1 MSDLANQKINFS
13 FGSLLQVPG
22 GLTSSLQAITDGNG
36 VSSGLQL
43 STTGISGQIISDTVD
58 ITGGTIDGTT
68 IGSVNPY
75 PGTFS
80 ALTIGSL
87 SGILKASAGLVTAA
101 TASVDYAPATSGT
114 AILKGNGSGGF
125 ANAVASTDYAPA
137 TSGTSIL
144 KANGSGGFTNATSG
158 TDYAPATSGTS
169 ILYGNGSGG
178 FSDVTIG
185 SGLQFVGGTLA
196 STSGGGSVTTVSVV
210 SANGFAGTVANASF
224 TPAITLTTSVTGLLK
239 GNGTAISAAASGT
252 DYTSPTGTENLSNK
266 TITAS
271 SLNSTPIGASSPST
285 GAFTTLSA
293 SGTTTLSGGTANGV
307 LYLNGSKAVTS
318 GSGLVFDGTNFST
331 TGNATAA
338 ALIPSGATVPTNG
351 MFLPSANTVAWSTG
365 SSERMRLTSA
375 GYLGINTSSPGA
387 LIEVLPVN
395 GGAAGQIRI
404 GDYSLTA
411 PSTVSVIESFG
422 ARYDANN
429 SFGGRFGASYRRT
442 DGTAIASGAQIG
454 VYAFGG
460 QWGTDTGYTSTN
472 LLYAASIAGVAEGS
486 FTSATAM
493 PSGISFRTGSTG
505 QALSSVNTTYGTER
519 MRLTSAG
526 YLGIGL
532 TNPGVPL
539 DVNGITRTANAYSI
553 SYPGVPGATS
563 SFGAGTISADAN
575 WGMYFRAT
583 TGAALAEFNWANG
596 AGTTRMTIDNAGR
609 VGIGGTPS
617 AGQRL
622 LLAGNLTGA
631 TTAYGQLNYLT
642 SQSDVTSA
650 GIGYATNL
658 QTAAASFALSEL
670 THYKAIQGGLGA
682 GSTVTNQYGF
692 NVTSSLTGA
701 TNNYGFY
708 SNIASG
714 TGRWNFYAAG
724 TAANYFAGVTN
735 HAAAINENKTAPSI
749 SAGTL
754 TLDCSAGNVFAVSL
768 NASIT
773 TLSFTN
779 VPTTGNAYA
788 LTLSFTADG
797 TARTVTWGSS
807 VKWPS
812 GTAPTLTS
820 TNAKVDTFVLTTW
833 DGGTTWYAFTAGQNA

>member
-1 MSDLANQKINFS
+1 MSDLAPQKILFS

-87 SGILKASAGLVTAA
+87 GGILKANAGLVTAA
-101 TASVDYAPATSGT
+101 TASVDYAPATTGT
-114 AILKGNGSGGF
+114 SILKANGSGGF

-158 TDYAPATSGTS
+158 TDYAPATSGAS

-210 SANGFAGTVANASF
+210 SANGFAGTVANASS

-239 GNGTAISAAASGT
+239 GNGTAISAAAAGT
-252 DYTSPTGTENLSNK
+252 DYAPATSGTSILYGNGAGGFSNVTVGTGLDFTGGTLSGTVSMVYPGAGIPNSTGSAWATSYSTTGSGTVVALATSPSFTTPVLGTPTSGTLTNCTGLPISTGVSGLGSNVATFLATPSSANLASAITDETGTGALVFGTSPTLT
-266 TITAS
+266 
-271 SLNSTPIGASSPST
+271 TPLAT
-285 GAFTTLSA
+285 GLKET
-293 SGTTTLSGGTANGV
+293 
-307 LYLNGSKAVTS
+307 
-318 GSGLVFDGTNFST
+318 
-331 TGNATAA
+331 
-338 ALIPSGATVPTNG
+338 
-351 MFLPSANTVAWSTG
+351 
-365 SSERMRLTSA
+365 
-375 GYLGINTSSPGA
+375 
-387 LIEVLPVN
+387 
-395 GGAAGQIRI
+395 
-404 GDYSLTA
+404 
-411 PSTVSVIESFG
+411 
-422 ARYDANN
+422 
-429 SFGGRFGASYRRT
+429 
-442 DGTAIASGAQIG
+442 
-454 VYAFGG
+454 
-460 QWGTDTGYTSTN
+460 
-472 LLYAASIAGVAEGS
+472 
-486 FTSATAM
+486 
-493 PSGISFRTGSTG
+493 
-505 QALSSVNTTYGTER
+505 
-519 MRLTSAG
+519 
-526 YLGIGL
+526 
-532 TNPGVPL
+532 
-539 DVNGITRTANAYSI
+539 
-553 SYPGVPGATS
+553 
-563 SFGAGTISADAN
+563 
-575 WGMYFRAT
+575 
-583 TGAALAEFNWANG
+583 
-596 AGTTRMTIDNAGR
+596 
-609 VGIGGTPS
+609 
-617 AGQRL
+617 
-622 LLAGNLTGA
+622 
-631 TTAYGQLNYLT
+631 
-642 SQSDVTSA
+642 
-650 GIGYATNL
+650 
-658 QTAAASFALSEL
+658 
-670 THYKAIQGGLGA
+670 
-682 GSTVTNQYGF
+682 
-692 NVTSSLTGA
+692 
-701 TNNYGFY
+701 
-708 SNIASG
+708 
-714 TGRWNFYAAG
+714 
-724 TAANYFAGVTN
+724 
-735 HAAAINENKTAPSI
+735 KTAPSI

-820 TNAKVDTFVLTTW
+820 TNAKVDTFALTTW